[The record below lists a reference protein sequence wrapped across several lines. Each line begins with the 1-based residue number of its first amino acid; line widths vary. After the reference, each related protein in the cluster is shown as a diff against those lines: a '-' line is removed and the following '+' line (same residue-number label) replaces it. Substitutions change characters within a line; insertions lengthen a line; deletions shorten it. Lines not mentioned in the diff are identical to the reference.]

1 MKANIFPLN
10 KLSFKKSLRSLWPKG
25 KLIVLV
31 VVIANLSACSSL
43 GVEPWERDL
52 LAKKEMAL
60 TSSPIDAA
68 LDDHIYFSKEASSGG
83 KSFGGGGCNYQ
94 RPAK

>member
-1 MKANIFPLN
+1 MKIN
-10 KLSFKKSLRSLWPKG
+10 KIKLAMLSLLA
-25 KLIVLV
+25 L
-31 VVIANLSACSSL
+31 NLSACANL

-60 TSSPIDAA
+60 TSSAIDAA

-83 KSFGGGGCNYQ
+83 KSFGGGGCGCN
-94 RPAK
+94 